1 MECRQTFANGTWSNV
16 PDDQCNVRSKKPPT
30 RMTCNSIACFK
41 WRVEYPCLSC
51 GGNFINI
58 MFVLH
63 RIISVLCAVWLSQVI
78 RRLCSRPNVRR
89 ESHVYHLLFR
99 DEFQLCSHRL
109 LQRQAQ
115 RNKAS
120 SRDDRKSSKQHQ
132 LVPYDRDSGEM
143 R

>member
-1 MECRQTFANGTWSNV
+1 MECRQTFANGTWSNL
-16 PDDQCNVRSKKPPT
+16 PDDQCNVRTSKKPPT
-30 RMTCNSIACFK
+30 SMTCNSIPCFK

-63 RIISVLCAVWLSQVI
+63 RIM
-78 RRLCSRPNVRR
+78 CSLAFTGDKTALFQAERTLKIT
-89 ESHVYHLLFR
+89 VYHLLFR

-132 LVPYDRDSGEM
+132 LVPYDRNSDEM